1 VDQTHRS
8 SEAIEFA
15 MPTFLRKPVFGTAI
29 MWLGILVALD
39 LLVRFLKVP
48 SYIVPTPYGVA
59 NTFVSEFSWIAGHS
73 WITIQVILAGFALAI
88 FFAVVIALALV
99 SFPRARRTFFPL
111 FVSMQAF
118 PKEALAPILIMW
130 LGFTMLPKILLAAA
144 IAFFPILVAV
154 IVGLEKFDPKL
165 RLLAASM
172 GASQARTF
180 FSFRAWDALPAFFG
194 ALRVGVTLAA
204 VGAVL
209 GEFLGSD
216 NGIGY
221 VVLSASR
228 NLDGEMLYASLVILV
243 ALCIGF
249 TAAIDRIERWLLPTT
264 RIERLG

>member
-1 VDQTHRS
+1 LTSAAQRHSLITNP
-8 SEAIEFA
+8 A
-15 MPTFLRKPVFGTAI
+15 FLVVRTAV
-29 MWLGILVALD
+29 MWAGIIVLLD
-39 LLVRFLKVP
+39 LVVRFLKIP
-48 SYIVPTPYGVA
+48 SYIVPTPYGIA
-59 NTFVSEFSWIAGHS
+59 STFFSEFWWIAGHS
-73 WITIQVILAGFALAI
+73 WVTIQEIIAGFAMAIILAI
-88 FFAVVIALALV
+88 AIALLLV

-118 PKEALAPILIMW
+118 PKEALAPLLIMW
-130 LGFTMLPKILLAAA
+130 LGFTMLPKVLLAAA

-154 IVGLEKFDPKL
+154 IVGLDKFDPKL

-172 GASQARTF
+172 GASRARTF

-228 NLDGEMLYASLVILV
+228 NLDGELLYASLVILV
-243 ALCIGF
+243 AVCIGF
-249 TAAIDRIERWLLPTT
+249 TAIIDQIERWLLPTT